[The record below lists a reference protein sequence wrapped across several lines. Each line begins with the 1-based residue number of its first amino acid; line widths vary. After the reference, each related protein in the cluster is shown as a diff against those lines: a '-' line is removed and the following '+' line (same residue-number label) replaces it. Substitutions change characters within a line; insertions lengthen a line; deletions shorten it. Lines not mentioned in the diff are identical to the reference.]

1 MTRETKIGLLV
12 GLAFII
18 IVGILLSEPLNHA
31 GDAQPAPLP
40 NAGQNVRVAVAAP
53 GTNATPPPISMQPP
67 QTPAQP
73 QQQVPTQQ
81 EVKQPQGGIQ
91 IVVGSGETT
100 SNNNPPAQPPQRT
113 TTQLANTAPPETT
126 NHNTVAVN
134 TDSQNVNL
142 PRNVDPII
150 QQEAQKNG
158 ETLVPVGTKPD
169 APANSGGVKVSAKGG
184 REYEV
189 ASGDSL
195 SKIAQKFYGSSS
207 RQYRDAIVAANP
219 SLKADPNRLIAG
231 VKYIIPAIET
241 GNTTAQN
248 SPTPAVPKVAPKPAA
263 SSEHFY
269 TVKAGDN
276 LWAIARDQCGDTAAL
291 PALKELNKDALK
303 GGDGIRVGMKL
314 RLPTKPVASIN

>member
-1 MTRETKIGLLV
+1 
-12 GLAFII
+12 
-18 IVGILLSEPLNHA
+18 
-31 GDAQPAPLP
+31 
-40 NAGQNVRVAVAAP
+40 
-53 GTNATPPPISMQPP
+53 MQPT
-67 QTPAQP
+67 QTAAQP

-81 EVKQPQGGIQ
+81 EVTNPQGGIQ
-91 IVVGSGETT
+91 IVVGSGETA
-100 SNNNPPAQPPQRT
+100 SNNNPPAQAPQHK
-113 TTQLANTAPPETT
+113 TTQLANTAPPEAT
-126 NHNTVAVN
+126 NRNTIAAN
-134 TDSQNVNL
+134 TDSQNATL

-158 ETLVPVGTKPD
+158 ETLVPIGTKPD
-169 APANSGGVKVSAKGG
+169 APTNNGGIKLSAKGR

-189 ASGDSL
+189 LSGDSL
-195 SKIAQKFYGSSS
+195 SKIAQKFYGSSN

-231 VKYIIPAIET
+231 VKYVIPAIEM
-241 GNTTAQN
+241 GSNTTAQN
-248 SPTPAVPKVAPKPAA
+248 SQTPAVPKVTPKVAE

-291 PALKELNKDALK
+291 AALKELNKDALK